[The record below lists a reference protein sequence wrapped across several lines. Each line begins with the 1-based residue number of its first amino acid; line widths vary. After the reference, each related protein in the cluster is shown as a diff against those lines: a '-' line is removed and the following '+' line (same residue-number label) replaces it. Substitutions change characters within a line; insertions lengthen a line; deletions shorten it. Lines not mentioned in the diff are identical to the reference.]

1 MWELY
6 SKIPMKIATL
16 KEYGFLGGADDQE
29 VMVVGH
35 GLAPHQ
41 DTFASWTGHY
51 VAKLLSSSFAR
62 VRNQL

>member
-1 MWELY
+1 
-6 SKIPMKIATL
+6 MKIATL

-35 GLAPHQ
+35 DLVPHQ
-41 DTFASWTGHY
+41 DTFASWTWRY

-62 VRNQL
+62 VRNQR